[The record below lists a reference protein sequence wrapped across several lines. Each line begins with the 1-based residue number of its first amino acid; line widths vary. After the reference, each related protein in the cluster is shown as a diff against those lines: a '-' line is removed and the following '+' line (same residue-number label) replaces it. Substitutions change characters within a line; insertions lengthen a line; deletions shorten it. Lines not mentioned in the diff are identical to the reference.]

1 MTPQVP
7 SYLMSCDKAPPV
19 PDGTSRMP
27 EINLFII
34 DLHSAH
40 ADCHKKLE
48 VVGTILEG
56 FEASI
61 EGRAAE
67 QAETTQ

>member
-7 SYLMSCDKAPPV
+7 TYLLSCDKAPV
-19 PDGTSRMP
+19 IPDGTSRMP

-40 ADCHKKLE
+40 ADCSKKLE
-48 VVGTILEG
+48 VVGTILEN
-56 FEASI
+56 FKASLS
-61 EGRAAE
+61 
-67 QAETTQ
+67 